1 MAKLDA
7 RVAALEAAQSDY
19 RALLAAGNALG
30 ANQRDHASAIN
41 ELRTDVSDIKTYVA
55 EVKTE
60 IAEVKT
66 DVAEVN
72 TELRGFRRSTEE
84 NLAELKDLIVGP
96 RDTSRSPARSR
107 ISFGAT
113 RSGRLGGC
121 LPRDPS

>member
-60 IAEVKT
+60 IAEV
-66 DVAEVN
+66 N